1 VSERG
6 IRRRPCSFD
15 SVISPRDLGK
25 SKRVAQTR
33 DFQRV
38 CGLGL
43 VVRGIIWCRSR
54 LRRRVLSDRF
64 FFLSCR
70 VLPPR
75 RDLSE
80 SEFAGRARVVQER
93 RKLQGFLLNPVKAG
107 RVSRPEDWKGSS
119 GHDDTGTWGAPTG
132 TGSPI
137 PADRIPLPTDPRTRI

>member
-1 VSERG
+1 MTGGS
-6 IRRRPCSFD
+6 
-15 SVISPRDLGK
+15 
-25 SKRVAQTR
+25 AQTL
-33 DFQRV
+33 DSQRV

-43 VVRGIIWCRSR
+43 VVRGYNLVQVPSTPQGFVRP
-54 LRRRVLSDRF
+54 
-64 FFLSCR
+64 FLFSE
-70 VLPPR
+70 LPSPSPR

-119 GHDDTGTWGAPTG
+119 GHDYTGTWGAPTG

-137 PADRIPLPTDPRTRI
+137 PADRIPLPTGPRTRI